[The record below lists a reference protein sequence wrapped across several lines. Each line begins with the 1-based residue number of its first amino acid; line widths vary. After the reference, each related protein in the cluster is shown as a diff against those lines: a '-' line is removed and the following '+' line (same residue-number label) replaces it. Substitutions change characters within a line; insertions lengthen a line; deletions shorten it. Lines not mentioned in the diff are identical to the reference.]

1 MHASLRTTSAQLG
14 EARRTLEALQA
25 TARMQSLAR
34 QRVANLS
41 RARDEEHKRLMRLE
55 QSHGCLDSS
64 SSGGGVAPWEVELSV
79 VLEKAAATAAITNSN
94 TNTQAHA
101 QAQATHTN
109 GDNSNNSDPNNV
121 TPNNHHTNPNPAAI
135 EAVAR
140 ELPTSA
146 VLRARAAALRAR
158 MDATR
163 QNVAA
168 LRGRSADT
176 EAKYRRVVMLCTGV
190 DVGVDVV
197 EDGEAGAGG
206 TGSMSVIDKL
216 LRAVESEKGELE
228 LARVRRFLGGVEV
241 EEDGGMGGGGR
252 FD

>member
-1 MHASLRTTSAQLG
+1 
-14 EARRTLEALQA
+14 
-25 TARMQSLAR
+25 MQSLAR
-34 QRVANLS
+34 QKIANLS

-55 QSHGCLDSS
+55 QTHGCLDNTS
-64 SSGGGVAPWEVELSV
+64 GGVAAWEVELSTFI
-79 VLEKAAATAAITNSN
+79 EKAANAAITNSN
-94 TNTQAHA
+94 VHN
-101 QAQATHTN
+101 HTN
-109 GDNSNNSDPNNV
+109 GEPNNA
-121 TPNNHHTNPNPAAI
+121 TPHNHNPNPNPAAI

-190 DVGVDVV
+190 DVGGDVV
-197 EDGEAGAGG
+197 EDGEGGG
-206 TGSMSVIDKL
+206 TISVIDKL

-228 LARVRRFLGGVEV
+228 LARVRRFLGGVEM
-241 EEDGGMGGGGR
+241 EDGGH